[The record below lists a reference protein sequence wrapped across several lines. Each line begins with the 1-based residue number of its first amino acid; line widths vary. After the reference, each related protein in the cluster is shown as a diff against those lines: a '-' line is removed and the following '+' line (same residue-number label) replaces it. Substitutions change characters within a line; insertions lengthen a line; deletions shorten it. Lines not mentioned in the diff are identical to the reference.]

1 MTEQDQ
7 LTAFRQRNKFFLWV
21 ATAALAAILF
31 FVALAIFI
39 VAWKGDVMATRS
51 LIRMALAWAPVLFYI
66 WALWS
71 AREVFRT
78 LSKEGF
84 AFHESIARALTR
96 IGLALTL
103 GAAVSVFVG
112 LYLLFTGQPGQG
124 GFPVFNAPGLT
135 IGIVGLA
142 LVAIGEL
149 VRKADDIR
157 RTNAKLS
164 EKLEGFV

>member
-7 LTAFRQRNKFFLWV
+7 LAAFRTRNTFFLWI
-21 ATAALAAILF
+21 ATAALGAVLV
-31 FVALAIFI
+31 FVALSIFI
-39 VAWKGDVMATRS
+39 VAWKGDVMATDK
-51 LIRMALAWAPVLFYI
+51 LIRMGLAWAPVLFYL

-84 AFHESIARALTR
+84 AFHESIAKALTR

-142 LVAIGEL
+142 LIAIGEL
-149 VRKADDIR
+149 VRKADELR
-157 RTNAKLS
+157 KTNTKLA
-164 EKLEGFV
+164 EELEGFL

>member
-7 LTAFRQRNKFFLWV
+7 LAAFRKRNTFFLWI

-31 FVALAIFI
+31 FVALSVFI

-51 LIRMALAWAPVLFYI
+51 LVRMGLAWAPVLFYL

-84 AFHESIARALTR
+84 AFHESIAKALIR

-157 RTNAKLS
+157 KTNAKLS
-164 EKLEGFV
+164 EKLEGFL